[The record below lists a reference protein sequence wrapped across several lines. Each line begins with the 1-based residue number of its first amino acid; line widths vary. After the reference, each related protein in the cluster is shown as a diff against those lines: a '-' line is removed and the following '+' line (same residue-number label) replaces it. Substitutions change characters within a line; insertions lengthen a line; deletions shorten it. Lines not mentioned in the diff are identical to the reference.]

1 MRSLLFVRAGLGES
15 EINFLDAD
23 LTDHRG
29 FLFGTK
35 KFLRRDRDATKSGK
49 FREAGPSFSSSGK
62 IREIRK
68 IAFPADLEILHHPQL
83 TNTLARH
90 TSAHGGR
97 AATGGAFSPKRASR
111 FYRNVEVGP
120 RPSHGLHYVKP
131 ISCTVTRRLFEAP
144 DGVDALAL
152 DCVRVVQEVFWV
164 AVAGKKICAI
174 KRRHGCDFEN
184 YVRSGT
190 MDDRFDQA
198 EGERTRE
205 EVGVSGKDRQRA
217 GRDGRWRGGRRF

>member
-1 MRSLLFVRAGLGES
+1 VR
-15 EINFLDAD
+15 F
-23 LTDHRG
+23 
-29 FLFGTK
+29 F
-35 KFLRRDRDATKSGK
+35 
-49 FREAGPSFSSSGK
+49 AGP
-62 IREIRK
+62 IRSIKSCPR
-68 IAFPADLEILHHPQL
+68 
-83 TNTLARH
+83 R
-90 TSAHGGR
+90 AHGGR

-184 YVRSGT
+184 YVRSGYFSAFCE
-190 MDDRFDQA
+190 D
-198 EGERTRE
+198 
-205 EVGVSGKDRQRA
+205 
-217 GRDGRWRGGRRF
+217 